1 MQFLLFIYIV
11 YIYVCVCIYIICIL
25 KTPFEEKHWDFSD
38 RRTLSLWNELSFFQT
53 ARVIFTQVK
62 YDVKALVYVYD
73 TYGQYCINTG
83 WLNTHIHRRDM
94 YQHLKLTAS
103 YNHTCTLAYRC
114 LHTHTHTHAHGINL
128 WSLKTF
134 FCPVHHLIIHPY
146 PMSATVFMWVSWA
159 VMLNCL
165 DAFITIY
172 ILSVQILH

>member
-1 MQFLLFIYIV
+1 MHSLRRPLWLKTAIKYITLHRTTHAVSLVYIYSI

-83 WLNTHIHRRDM
+83 
-94 YQHLKLTAS
+94 
-103 YNHTCTLAYRC
+103 
-114 LHTHTHTHAHGINL
+114 
-128 WSLKTF
+128 
-134 FCPVHHLIIHPY
+134 
-146 PMSATVFMWVSWA
+146 
-159 VMLNCL
+159 
-165 DAFITIY
+165 
-172 ILSVQILH
+172 